1 MAYRPS
7 SDRILFFTA
16 GFLTI
21 FGLVMVYSAS
31 SVVASSQHGTSS
43 YFFLRQLL
51 YAGVGFVF
59 LVLMMNVDYHLWQK
73 PKAIGAMLLIWG
85 ERKVLGDFAARYGP
99 NRVGGRWGILQLGAD
114 AVKFFTKEDIIP
126 DGVDKAV
133 YVWAPIVASMG
144 VMLVAAAIP
153 FGALYIDGKEY
164 PLVVVNMDIS
174 AFYVEAALCL
184 MTIAVFMAGYSSNNK
199 YSMLGAFRGIARMIA
214 YEVPMGICV
223 IAVAVMAHSLNLVEI
238 VQSQTLWY
246 AFAQPLGFVIFVIAL
261 ITDLGRIPFDQS
273 EAEEEIIS
281 GYNTEYSGIR
291 FGLLYFQE
299 YNNALLGA
307 ILMVLLFLGGWNGPI
322 IPLPIL
328 DIISPMIW
336 MFMKVI
342 IVLWFFIWVRSSL
355 FRLRIDQVTDLGWK
369 WMLPLSIANLA
380 WAVFIGSYFA

>member
-1 MAYRPS
+1 L
-7 SDRILFFTA
+7 DVIE
-16 GFLTI
+16 TI
-21 FGLVMVYSAS
+21 TDFAVQEPAIFALI
-31 SVVASSQHGTSS
+31 
-43 YFFLRQLL
+43 
-51 YAGVGFVF
+51 VGIIGAALIAAVI
-59 LVLMMNVDYHLWQK
+59 N
-73 PKAIGAMLLIWG
+73 IGAMLLIWG

-99 NRVGGRWGILQLGAD
+99 NRVGGRWGIFQLGAD
-114 AVKFFTKEDIIP
+114 AIKMFTKEDIIP
-126 DGVDKAV
+126 DGADKSV
-133 YVWAPIVASMG
+133 YVWAPIIASMTT
-144 VMLVAAAIP
+144 MLVAAAIP

-164 PLVVVNMDIS
+164 PLVAANMDIS
-174 AFYVEAALCL
+174 AFYVEAVLSL

-223 IAVAVMAHSLNLVEI
+223 ISVAIMAHSLNLVEI

-246 AFAQPLGFVIFVIAL
+246 AFAQPLGLIIFIIAL

-291 FGLLYFQE
+291 FGLFFFQE
-299 YNNALLGA
+299 YILALLGS
-307 ILMVLLFLGGWNGPI
+307 ILLTLLFLGGWNGPI

-328 DIISPMIW
+328 SIISPVIW
-336 MFMKVI
+336 LFMKMV

-369 WMLPLSIANLA
+369 WMLPLSLLNLV
-380 WAVFIGSYFA
+380 WAVMVGSYFA

>member
-1 MAYRPS
+1 LDGIIEIIAQFATQEP
-7 SDRILFFTA
+7 A
-16 GFLTI
+16 I
-21 FGLVMVYSAS
+21 FALIIGIVGAAIISG
-31 SVVASSQHGTSS
+31 VV
-43 YFFLRQLL
+43 
-51 YAGVGFVF
+51 
-59 LVLMMNVDYHLWQK
+59 N
-73 PKAIGAMLLIWG
+73 IGAMLLIWG

-114 AVKFFTKEDIIP
+114 AIKFFTKEDIIP
-126 DGVDKAV
+126 ADADKGV
-133 YVWAPIVASMG
+133 YVWAPIVASTA

-153 FGALYIDGKEY
+153 FGALHINGKDY
-164 PLVVVNMDIS
+164 PLVVANMDIS
-174 AFYVEAALCL
+174 AFYVEAALSV
-184 MTIAVFMAGYSSNNK
+184 MSIAVFMAGYSSNNK

-214 YEVPMGICV
+214 YEVPMGVCV

-299 YNNALLGA
+299 YNSALLGS
-307 ILMVLLFLGGWNGPI
+307 ILLVLLFLGGWNGPI
-322 IPLPIL
+322 IPIPIL
-328 DIISPMIW
+328 DIVSPMIW
-336 MFMKVI
+336 LFMKMI

-369 WMLPLSIANLA
+369 WMLPLSIVNLA
-380 WAVFIGSYFA
+380 WAVIVGSYFA